1 MPTPFPFVSGAVLT
15 ASNLNSISEL
25 PTRTLTG
32 SGAAVAADSYSRVI
46 LNGSSITY
54 TINTSTFSAGQVVE
68 IYNANSTTA
77 TIAAGAGVTLNG
89 AAGLT
94 LAQYQTAELYAVSAT
109 SFVLWKSASP
119 SALVRVSTTSAFSGA
134 TTVSVNDVFSS
145 TYTNYLI
152 LLDNLAA
159 ASGTALTMRLR
170 VGGADNTTTNYAW
183 GGQPVNYSTS
193 GTTGESSGGTGVNTS
208 WRLLGSIGSGNKKGS
223 VTLWINNPQTSTA
236 TTYQAIGNNDDA
248 AFRVSGQ
255 FDQTTSFTGFS
266 LIGGSNISGNV
277 TVYGIEKG
285 S

>member
-1 MPTPFPFVSGAVLT
+1 MGSGFRTFQSGEVLT
-15 ASNLNSISEL
+15 SSNVQNYLMDQAISVFAGTAARGSAIASPETGMVSYRTDGTADSKREGFEFYDGANWTRLIPVASN
-25 PTRTLTG
+25 T
-32 SGAAVAADSYSRVI
+32 
-46 LNGSSITY
+46 
-54 TINTSTFSAGQVVE
+54 
-68 IYNANSTTA
+68 
-77 TIAAGAGVTLNG
+77 
-89 AAGLT
+89 
-94 LAQYQTAELYAVSAT
+94 
-109 SFVLWKSASP
+109 
-119 SALVRVSTTSAFSGA
+119 LVRVSTTSAFSGA

-159 ASGTALTMRLR
+159 ASGAALTMRLR
-170 VGGADNTTTNYAW
+170 VSGADNTTTNYAW

-193 GTTGESSGGTGVNTS
+193 GTTGESSGGTGANTS

-223 VTLWINNPQTSTA
+223 VTLWINNPQTATA

-266 LIGGSNISGNV
+266 LICTANISGNV